1 MSTNT
6 RSRVDRHSG
15 RYVDRHSTEIL
26 ADTSIET
33 PQKIHDPVIF
43 PVGSD
48 AGFMPLVKYPH
59 CTPITPSRR
68 TKLWKDAATV
78 RAIGVPNIDGIKL
91 S

>member
-1 MSTNT
+1 MYRPISRSTD
-6 RSRVDRHSG
+6 DRHTGRYVDQHSVESRPNSG

-48 AGFMPLVKYPH
+48 AGFMSLVKYPH
-59 CTPITPSRR
+59 CTPIYPVTE
-68 TKLWKDAATV
+68 
-78 RAIGVPNIDGIKL
+78 N
-91 S
+91 